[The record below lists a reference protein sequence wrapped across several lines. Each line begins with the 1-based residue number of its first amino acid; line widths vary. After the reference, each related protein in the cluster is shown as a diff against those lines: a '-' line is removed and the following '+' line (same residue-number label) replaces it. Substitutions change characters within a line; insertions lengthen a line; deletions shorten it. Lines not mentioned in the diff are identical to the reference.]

1 MTHDALPPIVVV
13 GELNPHGS
21 DPSYALY
28 HEPENSAGGRL
39 CRRIMGLR
47 VVSYHR
53 YTRRFNLCT
62 GTWNAARATAE
73 ALRIETEV
81 AGTAIVLLGRKVAEA
96 FGVGATSPYS
106 RLLSRR
112 VPDRETPL
120 LLLPHP
126 SGRNR
131 EWNDP
136 ASYQRARVLLALERP
151 DIPWGNVSVAPVVTV
166 TCTNCGLVTISNICP
181 DCGFDEGGGN
191 RNYA

>member
-1 MTHDALPPIVVV
+1 MTHDALPPLVVV
-13 GELNPHGS
+13 GELNPHGA
-21 DPSYALY
+21 DPRYALY

-62 GTWNAARATAE
+62 GAWSDTKAAVEAAR
-73 ALRIETEV
+73 LETEA
-81 AGTAIVLLGRKVAEA
+81 AGATIVLLGRKVAEA
-96 FGVGATSPYS
+96 FGVGAMPPYS

-112 VPDRETPL
+112 VQDRETPL

-136 ASYQRARVLLALERP
+136 ASYQRARALLQSERP
-151 DIPWGNVSVAPVVTV
+151 DIPWSDRDQPTTVTV
-166 TCTNCGLVTISNICP
+166 TCTNCGLVTTNNICP

-191 RNYA
+191 RRES